1 MQTQAKEADTEDR
14 DQEMDEELAGVL
26 TAISVV
32 SKRLARKL
40 AMLAR
45 QDKQKTEE
53 APMKLVFICSPYR
66 GDTEANTVRARRYC
80 YFAHT
85 QGVAP
90 VAPHLHNPQFL
101 DENLPDERQAGIK
114 IGLEYLRR
122 ADELWC
128 FGDRLTEGME
138 TELQEARQLKLPI
151 QYFSDRCEEMK

>member
-14 DQEMDEELAGVL
+14 DHEMDEEMADVL
-26 TAISVV
+26 MAISVV

-40 AMLAR
+40 TMLAR
-45 QDKQKTEE
+45 QGKQKEE

-66 GDTEANTVRARRYC
+66 GDVEANTARTKRYC

-101 DENLPDERQAGIK
+101 DENFPDERQAGIA
-114 IGLEYLRR
+114 IGIEYLRR

-128 FGDRLTEGME
+128 FGDRLTEGMVL
-138 TELQEARQLKLPI
+138 ELQAAQQLKIPI
-151 QYFSDRCEEMK
+151 RYFTDRCEEVQ